1 MNILHR
7 DLKPANIMLHFPDV
21 PNLEK
26 LSTEEKLLFLKDVN
40 LLEANFYVKI
50 ADFGLSTILDAS

>member
-1 MNILHR
+1 MNVLHR

-26 LSTEEKLLFLKDVN
+26 LSTAEKLMFLKNVN
-40 LLEANFYVKI
+40 LLETNFYVKI
-50 ADFGLSTILDAS
+50 ADFGLSTILDSS